1 MLYRVMGASGSGKT
15 EYILSRLGEALNE
28 GKKCFVIVPE
38 QQSVEYEST
47 ICERFG
53 DSSNLFCEVLNFERL
68 PNRVARDFGGLAVNN
83 IDKGGACALL
93 SLVAE
98 SLKPSLKEYSSV
110 ASDPDFAMSLF
121 ALISRMKM
129 AMITPD
135 VLKNALGNASDDV
148 RLMSKLEDISLI
160 YSAYDKYFSE
170 ELFDPRDAL
179 TRLSNELRE
188 KPFFKNSCVFID
200 SYYTFTEQE
209 YAVIKEIIS
218 QSDSVYVSFTV
229 DSSRSFFNEN
239 DKAAKRV
246 RMLSSCG
253 CEDYVLGESK
263 RAKTAYLRHIERNI
277 WNNRAEALNGNDGSV
292 KIISAKNRFDEA
304 EAAASEILSFVR
316 AGGRFRDVAVLA
328 GNTDNYSSI
337 LESVFSRAEIPCF
350 LSSKESLETKS
361 LFSFL
366 LSSLGVIIEDFSLK
380 SMKRYIKSG
389 YTDLTASECDVL
401 LAYASSWKIRG
412 KSWYGDNEWTLNPEG
427 YSENDI
433 SDRGAKLLIRANK
446 ARNKVVPPLAALRET
461 LLQKPLTVEKGMKAL
476 YNHLIAMSADEHL
489 RLNAER
495 YLKNGDRENSDREI
509 QLWKLFIN
517 IIDQLV
523 STCGDREVT
532 PKRLMSLLKLMCEC
546 YSLGAIPAS
555 SDSVM
560 FGSASLARAGGRK
573 MVIILGCNDGEFP
586 ASAGGNGFFDRVEA
600 VKLEEF
606 GIELADT
613 VEKQLNTNRFHVYAA
628 LSAPTEKLV
637 LIYPKSE
644 LGGEELRPSAAC
656 LSVEK
661 MLPDL
666 SVYEFSDSDMI
677 YSRES
682 VAAYYPSLADV
693 DLKNRIAKSL
703 VSTNTSFYNE
713 MPSVKERESKIDF
726 KEEAIYLS
734 PTRFERYNLCP
745 FSYFG
750 EYILDLKEKK
760 ENQFASQEMGNF
772 IHKLLD
778 KFVSGCVSDGHF
790 NAPDEIERKARVK
803 ALADEYL
810 KEVIGEQATTDKR
823 FMHIFDNM
831 TKTVDLVAEDL
842 CNEFSKSDFVPVG
855 FEYRIGLKDCDIPAV
870 RYEYNGKPVLMRG
883 SIDRVDVAEIDG
895 VKYARVV
902 DYKSYNKELN
912 LDLVREHGIDTQM
925 LHYLFAYCNN
935 NDAKPAGVIYYRAT
949 TPNISVTGRETPD
962 EIKKMTSDAFKRDG
976 IFLDDKSVV
985 RAMNPD
991 EVKLPVRFKN
1001 DGELAK
1007 NKRLV
1012 SEDGFLELSEIINSQ
1027 VGSLAENVFNGNMN
1041 IAPNDCEGK
1050 KNPCEYCSLADI
1062 CRMKNDK
1069 EVDIDESDVGS
1080 DENS

>member
-15 EYILSRLGEALNE
+15 EYMMSRLGEAIKN
-28 GKKCFVIVPE
+28 GKKCFFIVPE

-68 PNRVARDFGGLAVNN
+68 PNRVAREFGGLAVNN

-110 ASDPDFAMSLF
+110 AADPDFAMSLF
-121 ALISRMKM
+121 ALVSRMKM
-129 AMITPD
+129 AMITPS
-135 VLKNALGNASDDV
+135 VLKNAIDNASDDA
-148 RLMSKLEDISLI
+148 RLLSKLEDIYLI
-160 YSAYDKYFSE
+160 YSEYDKYFTVD
-170 ELFDPRDAL
+170 LFDPRDAL
-179 TRLSNELRE
+179 TRLANELPE
-188 KPFFKNSCVFID
+188 KPFFKGSYVFID

-218 QSDSVYVSFTV
+218 QSAATYVSFTV
-229 DSSRSFFNEN
+229 DSSRSFFDEN

-246 RMLSSCG
+246 RMLSDSG
-253 CEDYVLGESK
+253 CEDYVLGEVK
-263 RAKTAYLRHIERNI
+263 RIKSPYLRHIERNI
-277 WNNRAEALNGNDGSV
+277 WNNRAESLSGNDGSI

-316 AGGRFRDVAVLA
+316 AGGRFRDIAVLA
-328 GNTDNYSSI
+328 GNTDAYSSI

-350 LSSKESLETKS
+350 FSSKESLETKS

-401 LAYASSWKIRG
+401 LAYASSWKLRG
-412 KSWYGDNEWTLNPEG
+412 KAWYGDNEWTLNPEG
-427 YSENDI
+427 YSESDI
-433 SDRGAKLLIRANK
+433 SERGAKLLLCANK
-446 ARNKVVPPLAALRET
+446 ARNKVVPPLSALRET
-461 LLQKPLTVEKGMKAL
+461 LLQKPLTVEKGMRAL
-476 YNHLIAMSADEHL
+476 YDHLIAMRADERL

-509 QLWKLFIN
+509 QLWKLLIN

-523 STCGDREVT
+523 STCGDRETT

-560 FGSASLARAGGRK
+560 FGSASLARADGRK
-573 MVIILGCNDGEFP
+573 MVVVVGCNDGEFP
-586 ASAGGNGFFDRVEA
+586 ASVGGNGFFDRVEA

-613 VEKQLNTNRFHVYAA
+613 IEKQLNTNRFHVYAA
-628 LSAPTEKLV
+628 LSAPSEKLV
-637 LIYPKSE
+637 LLYPKSE
-644 LGGEELRPSAAC
+644 LTGEELRPSSAC
-656 LSVEK
+656 LSLQK
-661 MLPDL
+661 MFPDL
-666 SVYEFSDSDMI
+666 TLTEFLDSDMI

-682 VAAYYPSLADV
+682 VAAYYPSLSDGNTKV
-693 DLKNRIAKSL
+693 KIAEALAK
-703 VSTNTSFYNE
+703 TKTSFYNE
-713 MPSVKERESKIDF
+713 LPSVKDAVSKIDF
-726 KEEAIYLS
+726 KDDSLYLS
-734 PTRFERYNLCP
+734 PSRFERYNFCP

-750 EYILDLKEKK
+750 EYILGLKQKK
-760 ENQFASQEMGNF
+760 ENQFASQEMGNY

-778 KFVSGCVSDGHF
+778 KFVSGCVSDGRF
-790 NAPDEIERKARVK
+790 NAPDESERKARIR

-810 KEVIGEQATTDKR
+810 KEVIGEEASKDKR

-842 CNEFSKSDFVPVG
+842 CNEFSRCDFVPVG
-855 FEYRIGLKDCDIPAV
+855 FEYRIGRKDGDMPAV
-870 RYEYNGKPVLMRG
+870 KYEVDGKPVLMRG

-902 DYKSYNKELN
+902 DYKSYNKDLN
-912 LDLVREHGIDTQM
+912 LNLVKEHGIDTQM
-925 LHYLFAYCNN
+925 LHYLFAYCNYS
-935 NDAKPAGVIYYRAT
+935 DAKPAGVIYYRAS
-949 TPNISVTGRETPD
+949 TPNITVTGRETPE
-962 EIKKMTSDAFKRDG
+962 EIKKMTSDSFKRDG
-976 IFLDDKSVV
+976 IFLNDKAVA

-991 EVKLPVRFKN
+991 EVKLPIRFKD
-1001 DGELAK
+1001 DGDLAK
-1007 NKRLV
+1007 NKRLI
-1012 SEDGFLELSEIINSQ
+1012 SEEEFVELSEIIDSG
-1027 VGSLAENVFNGNMN
+1027 VEALAENIFGGNMN
-1041 IAPNDCEGK
+1041 IAPDDCDGK
-1050 KNPCEYCSLADI
+1050 KDPCEYCSLADL
-1062 CRMKNDK
+1062 CRMKNNK
-1069 EVDIDESDVGS
+1069 EVSADESDFGT
-1080 DENS
+1080 D